1 VNPDEPDIEIVS
13 GSPTPAEEAAIR
25 EAIRKLWRDERAEA
39 ERAASGMSA
48 WVRAGRA
55 GSAVDLGSARRV
67 GVYGSK

>member
-1 VNPDEPDIEIVS
+1 MTSEEPDIEIVS

-25 EAIRKLWRDERAEA
+25 TAIRKLWRVERAEA

-55 GSAVDLGSARRV
+55 GSGTDLGTARRV
-67 GVYGSK
+67 GVSGSK